1 MASVYRKTDKGIAEI
16 ETRANRLAPRLRTAL
31 IMVDGKRSENDLRT
45 MCGGEPEE
53 VLGTLVAQGY
63 IEIIGTVAER
73 PAPPPPPAPGAAP
86 AAPAARGPAKAP
98 SWEDKRR
105 QAVRY
110 LNDTLGP
117 TAESL
122 VLKIEKATSWDELK
136 PHLEMGEHFVRSA
149 RGASAAREFASKFI
163 DEPAA

>member
-16 ETRANRLAPRLRTAL
+16 ETRANRLVPRLRTAL
-31 IMVDGKRSENDLRT
+31 IMVDGKRSEDDLRT
-45 MCGGEPEE
+45 MCSGEPEE
-53 VLGTLVAQGY
+53 ILGTLVAQGY
-63 IEIIGTVAER
+63 IEVIGTVAER
-73 PAPPPPPAPGAAP
+73 PAAPPPPAPGAA
-86 AAPAARGPAKAP
+86 AAPASRPASKAT

-122 VLKIEKATSWDELK
+122 VLKIEKAGSWDELK

-149 RGASAAREFASKFI
+149 RGASAAREFAAKFI

>member
-16 ETRANRLAPRLRTAL
+16 ETRANRLVPRLRTAL
-31 IMVDGKRSENDLRT
+31 IMVDGKRSDNDLRT
-45 MCGGEPEE
+45 LCGGDPEE

-63 IEIIGTVAER
+63 IEVIGTVAER
-73 PAPPPPPAPGAAP
+73 APAPPASAPGAA
-86 AAPAARGPAKAP
+86 APAPRAPAKAP
-98 SWEDKRR
+98 SWEEKRR

-149 RGASAAREFASKFI
+149 RGASAAREFAAKFI

>member
-16 ETRANRLAPRLRTAL
+16 ETRANRLVPRLRTAL

-45 MCGGEPEE
+45 LCGGEPEE
-53 VLGTLVAQGY
+53 VLGALVAQGY
-63 IEIIGTVAER
+63 IEVIGTVADR
-73 PAPPPPPAPGAAP
+73 PAAAPPPAKP
-86 AAPAARGPAKAP
+86 AAKSV

-122 VLKIEKATSWDELK
+122 VLKIEKAASWDEVK

-149 RGASAAREFASKFI
+149 RGPLVAREFAAKFI
-163 DEPAA
+163 DEPPA

>member
-1 MASVYRKTDKGIAEI
+1 MASVYRKTDKGITEI
-16 ETRANRLAPRLRTAL
+16 ETRANRLVPRLRTAL
-31 IMVDGKRSENDLRT
+31 IMVDGKRTEDDLRT

-53 VLGTLVAQGY
+53 VLGALVAQGY
-63 IEIIGTVAER
+63 IEVIGTVAER
-73 PAPPPPPAPGAAP
+73 PAAPPPPAPGAA
-86 AAPAARGPAKAP
+86 AQPAARPAGKAP
-98 SWEDKRR
+98 SWEDRRR

-149 RGASAAREFASKFI
+149 RGASAARDFAAKFI

>member
-16 ETRANRLAPRLRTAL
+16 ETRANRLVPRLRTAL
-31 IMVDGKRSENDLRT
+31 IMVDGKRSDNDLRT
-45 MCGGEPEE
+45 LCGGDPEE
-53 VLGTLVAQGY
+53 VLGSLLAQGY
-63 IEIIGTVAER
+63 IEVIGTVAER
-73 PAPPPPPAPGAAP
+73 PPAPPPPAPGAA
-86 AAPAARGPAKAP
+86 APAPRAAAKAT

-122 VLKIEKATSWDELK
+122 VLKIEKATSWEEVK

-149 RGASAAREFASKFI
+149 RGPSAAREFAAKFI
-163 DEPAA
+163 DEPAP